1 VRKITKS
8 ADALSQKVDEAFKED
23 ILQSANK
30 LVHFVE
36 TISKPY
42 QDACQRKIDWL
53 QGVQGELSGVER
65 KLQTLKVE
73 IQNLHG

>member
-1 VRKITKS
+1 VEKIAKS
-8 ADALSQKVDEAFKED
+8 ADALSRKVDKAFEKD
-23 ILQSANK
+23 ISQSANK
-30 LVHFVE
+30 LVQFVQ

-42 QDACQRKIDWL
+42 QDACQQKIDWL
-53 QGVQGELSGVER
+53 QGVQSELSGVER

>member
-1 VRKITKS
+1 VEKIAKS
-8 ADALSQKVDEAFKED
+8 ADALSRKVDKAFEKD
-23 ILQSANK
+23 ISQSANK
-30 LVHFVE
+30 LVQFVQ

-42 QDACQRKIDWL
+42 QDTCQQKIDWL
-53 QGVQGELSGVER
+53 QGVQSELSGVER